1 MKAQDLI
8 AQWLMFVLRLCI
20 LLPVEPNTSNTR
32 KNVAPLLQHAQ
43 YTALSSYIY
52 VTGRPGVTLCRT
64 LDTFGGVTPQKGI
77 IHPS

>member
-32 KNVAPLLQHAQ
+32 KNVAPLLQNAPH
-43 YTALSSYIY
+43 TALSSY
-52 VTGRPGVTLCRT
+52 VTGGPGVTLCRA
-64 LDTFGGVTPQKGI
+64 LDTFGGVTPKKGI